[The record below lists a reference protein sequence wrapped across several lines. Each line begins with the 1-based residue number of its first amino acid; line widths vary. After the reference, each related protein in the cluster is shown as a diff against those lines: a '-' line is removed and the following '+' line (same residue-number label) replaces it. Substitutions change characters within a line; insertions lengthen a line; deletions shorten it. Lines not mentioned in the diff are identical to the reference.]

1 MANIYGYKIIELNN
15 VKMIAENFNIHQG
28 LQNLMHMHNF
38 IKGLDLQVVEN
49 VEEAG
54 FVLAHGTK
62 ILGNADVNAHS
73 MKLEDMDRI
82 LDPYVSKGTPTVVTN
97 PNYVNVEQEGIFRK
111 EGS

>member
-1 MANIYGYKIIELNN
+1 MQ
-15 VKMIAENFNIHQG
+15 NFNIPQG
-28 LQNLMHMHNF
+28 LQNLNHMHNF

-49 VEEAG
+49 VEEAE
-54 FVLAHGTK
+54 FVLTHGTK
-62 ILGNADVNAHS
+62 ILGNADGNAHS
-73 MKLEDMDRI
+73 MKLEDMERI